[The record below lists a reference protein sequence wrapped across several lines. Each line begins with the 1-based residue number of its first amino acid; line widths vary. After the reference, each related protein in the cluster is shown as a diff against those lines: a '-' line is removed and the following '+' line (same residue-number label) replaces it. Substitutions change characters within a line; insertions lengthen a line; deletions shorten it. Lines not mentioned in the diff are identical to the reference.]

1 MYEVEQKFIV
11 KNLAAVREELEK
23 LGIDEYT
30 HRSETDTYFIHP
42 ARDFAETDEAIRM
55 RRDGDTNR
63 ITYKGPKIDQTTKT
77 RREIDL
83 PLPEGVE
90 TFDQW
95 CELLAALSFKPV
107 GEVHKERDK
116 AWLDWE
122 GTDCQAYRVE
132 VSLDTIEELGTFV
145 ELEVIVDEDQLDQA
159 RAVIASLAERLG
171 LKQNE
176 RRSYLCLLTGKEHL
190 KAAA

>member
-1 MYEVEQKFIV
+1 MYEVEQKFV
-11 KNLAAVREELEK
+11 AGDLSSVRERLRELD
-23 LGIDEYT
+23 ITTYT
-30 HRSETDTYFIHP
+30 HRSETDTYFSHP
-42 ARDFAETDEAIRM
+42 ARDFAQTDEAIRL
-55 RRDGDTNR
+55 RRDGQTNR

-83 PLPEGVE
+83 PLPEGVD

-122 GTDCQAYRVE
+122 AYRVE

-176 RRSYLCLLTGKEHL
+176 RRSYLCLLIEKNT
-190 KAAA
+190 